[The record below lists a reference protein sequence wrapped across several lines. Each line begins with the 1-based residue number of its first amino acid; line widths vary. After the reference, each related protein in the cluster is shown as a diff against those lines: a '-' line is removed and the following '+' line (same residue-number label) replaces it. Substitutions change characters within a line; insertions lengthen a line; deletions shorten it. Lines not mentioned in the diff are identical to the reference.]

1 MNKAEDIEKWYDDNK
16 NLYDT
21 LAQKVAELLGA
32 LISDEKIPYHSITER
47 VKTKD
52 SFLEKCQRKKY
63 DNPKEEVMDLAGIRI
78 IAYTTSDVD
87 KICKLIK
94 KEFVIDESNSGNKA
108 DLLKSDKVGYLSV
121 HYIASFLNERTCL
134 GEYKRFSNLKFEIQV
149 RTLLQHAWAEIEHDR
164 SYKFSGVLP
173 ENIRRRFHLI
183 AGVLEMVDSEFQ
195 RLSDEIDIYSQKI
208 KLETKKGNLELS
220 IDSTSLNEFL
230 SQNYNSSVIDKT
242 FNGADFEVIDEL
254 HNFGINT
261 IIDLSP
267 ILTEDF
273 TNTFIRHFEKE
284 HKKTNFTGFLRE
296 AMIFADTKKY
306 FQKSWQHHW
315 QVYSPCIV
323 RLWETLGTDINLV
336 NKYVHLGKPFSI
348 D

>member
-1 MNKAEDIEKWYDDNK
+1 MNKVEDIEKWYDDNK

-21 LAQKVAELLGA
+21 LAKKVAELLST
-32 LISDEKIPYHSITER
+32 LISYEKIPYHSITER
-47 VKTKD
+47 IKTKD

-87 KICKLIK
+87 KICELIK
-94 KEFVIDESNSGNKA
+94 KEFIIDESNSGNKA

-121 HYIASFLNERTCL
+121 HYIANFSNERTCL

-195 RLSDEIDIYSQKI
+195 RLSDEIDEHNKMV
-208 KLETKKGNLELS
+208 KEETQKGNLELP
-220 IDSTSLNEFL
+220 IDSTSLFEFML
-230 SQNYNSSVIDKT
+230 KNFNYSEVKKS
-242 FNGADFEVIDEL
+242 FNGGDATIIKEL
-254 HNFGINT
+254 SAFGINT
-261 IIDLSP
+261 IKDLSS
-267 ILTEDF
+267 IISEEYKSK
-273 TNTFIRHFEKE
+273 FIKNIA
-284 HKKTNFTGFLRE
+284 KSSQIPYIGILRE
-296 AMIFADTKKY
+296 AMIYADAEKY
-306 FQKSWQHHW
+306 FEKAWGRHW
-315 QVYSPCIV
+315 TVYDK
-323 RLWETLGTDINLV
+323 ETLQKWKNLGIDIDFV
-336 NKYVHLGKPFSI
+336 NKYVRLEKLL
-348 D
+348 